1 MHRRPTLT
9 QRDGLFS
16 TTRYILYGNRV
27 RVIRQSPLVRDDQ
40 YIPMSA
46 VDPDPRVVRTPDLRF
61 ASLSLLLFVPG
72 LAGLTGWPVPMGA
85 GAGIASLV
93 FALAGGAI
101 LVTRTLP
108 GRTYVQHGAL
118 QMVADQPDA
127 HTFRHFESHL
137 ISATRERLLAEGE
150 GGAEGEDGR
159 ISLAREIRRLH
170 EHCTQGHLTR
180 DAFTRQKS
188 RLIARIRDFVR

>member
-16 TTRYILYGNRV
+16 TTRFILYGNRV

-40 YIPMSA
+40 YIPIAA
-46 VDPDPRVVRTPDLRF
+46 VDPDPRVVRAPDLRLAF
-61 ASLSLLLFVPG
+61 LALLLLVPG
-72 LAGLTGWPVPMGA
+72 LLGAVGWPAPVDGGARAAAAGLALLGA
-85 GAGIASLV
+85 L
-93 FALAGGAI
+93 L
-101 LVTRTLP
+101 LVTRAWP

-118 QMVADQPDA
+118 QLVADQPDA
-127 HTFRHFESHL
+127 QTFRAFESRL
-137 ISATRERLLAEGE
+137 VSATRERLLAEGAD
-150 GGAEGEDGR
+150 GATEDGR

-170 EHCTQGHLTR
+170 EHRSQGHLS
-180 DAFTRQKS
+180 AELFARQKQ